1 MNNTW
6 WDKVSIH
13 NIEYKENPNDKSFPI
28 FWTEWPKVITD
39 KDIET
44 CKIINNITIYGN
56 KHWKESNYSRR

>member
-28 FWTEWPKVITD
+28 FWTEWSKVITD

-44 CKIINNITIYGN
+44 SKVIGNITI
-56 KHWKESNYSRR
+56 